1 MMVKNKKPF
10 LIILCVGLQYLLSS
24 LLWNHFMLQYHNLL
38 ETDILSSRNLADFNR
53 SAIFVT
59 QNQVLLNVDCLLLM
73 APGQPSIINPVPVT
87 SRPLLQGV
95 WAGKRYLGGKFVDNF
110 FQVTRTQLLGYLPII
125 LVAVGSFIHLSY
137 TTRLIRTVA
146 IS

>member
-59 QNQVLLNVDCLLLM
+59 QNQVLKSSSMWIVSYLWRLV
-73 APGQPSIINPVPVT
+73 NPQSLT
-87 SRPLLQGV
+87 Q
-95 WAGKRYLGGKFVDNF
+95 Y
-110 FQVTRTQLLGYLPII
+110 QLLAVLYSKECE
-125 LVAVGSFIHLSY
+125 LVRDI
-137 TTRLIRTVA
+137 
-146 IS
+146 